1 EVSLIAVQR
10 TTGETGMLSYPSGHI
25 GQAFLGVVQDDRRGG
40 QQSEQRQT
48 RLSTRGGMDPGVGI
62 GGHSQNHCSL
72 TVVVLSL
79 MIVTLRCDCF
89 KRRKAEIGRSTAAR
103 SCPGGNCRGKRAVSR
118 RRSWSQRRQCSASLS
133 DSCRD
138 DPLCHGADVSGG

>member
-1 EVSLIAVQR
+1 DSD
-10 TTGETGMLSYPSGHI
+10 PCGHSE
-25 GQAFLGVVQDDRRGG
+25 QACRGVEQDDRRGG
-40 QQSEQRQT
+40 QQPEQRQT
-48 RLSTRGGMDPGVGI
+48 RLSTRGGMAPGGGI

-72 TVVVLSL
+72 TVVLLSL
-79 MIVTLRCDCF
+79 TTVTVRCDCF

-138 DPLCHGADVSGG
+138 DPLCHGADVSGGRSPPAATTTMG